1 MCASSPL
8 RPHLRRSPGFSL
20 VELLVAVV
28 LVSLLMAGMFNIFK
42 STASNFQTSI
52 ETLGMQRNARWGLTM
67 LQDEVLNAGFLL
79 PPRVLPQISVD
90 PAAQPPVYM
99 GPTDYTPDGA
109 TEAVDEVQFIMDLPL
124 NIQGTLTDD
133 VEAFKDTIP
142 VNIPSGASLI
152 QAGDIMFIQDSAS
165 AFLVVES
172 ASATSVKFKT
182 STSSAGGFVD
192 AYGDETSQGG
202 LIDFKLY
209 NAHKKGA
216 TVTFIRPL
224 QVVRYTVVP
233 RKLDPSDPDA
243 VVPCLVRQMRPLVGN
258 AGEIWAPPSGTPQAI
273 EQIILEG
280 VTGFKVDWS
289 LDGGKTWIIK
299 SGASGGKWNETRAYI
314 DQTIKDSTNPFVRQ
328 SKGVADPSDP
338 FWPNYLPVLMRIDVE
353 TRSRIKR
360 TEYNPTDP
368 TASAYRTRRETL
380 MLSPR
385 NFALGR
391 P

>member
-1 MCASSPL
+1 MSASKLPS
-8 RPHLRRSPGFSL
+8 RPARTAGFSL

-28 LVSLLMAGMFNIFK
+28 LVSLLMAGMFNIFR

-52 ETLGMQRNARWGLTM
+52 ETLGMQRNARWGLTV

-79 PPRVLPQISVD
+79 PPRIVSQLSTD
-90 PAAQPPVYM
+90 PSAQPPVYM
-99 GPTDYTPDGA
+99 GPTTYTPDGA
-109 TEAVDEVQFIMDLPL
+109 TEPVDEIQFVMDLPL
-124 NIQGTLTDD
+124 NIQGTLSAD
-133 VEAFKDTIP
+133 VDAYKDTLS
-142 VNIPSGASLI
+142 VDIPSGSSLL
-152 QAGDIMFIQDSAS
+152 QADDIMFIQDSAS
-165 AFLVVES
+165 AFLLVDS
-172 ASATSVKFKT
+172 ADASTVKIKTGTSA
-182 STSSAGGFVD
+182 D
-192 AYGDETSQGG
+192 AYGDDTSKGG
-202 LIDFKLY
+202 LIDFSLHSPHKL
-209 NAHKKGA
+209 GA

-224 QVVRYTVVP
+224 QVIRYTVVP

-243 VVPCLVRQMRPLVGN
+243 VVPCLVRQMQPLTGN
-258 AGEIWAPPSGTPQAI
+258 AGAIWAPDPATPVAG

-289 LDGGKTWIIK
+289 LDGGKAWLIRDGLS
-299 SGASGGKWNETRAYI
+299 SGAWTDTRTYV
-314 DQTIKDSTNPFVRQ
+314 DKVIKDSTNRFVKQ
-328 SKGVADPSDP
+328 SKGVDDPSDP

-353 TRSRIKR
+353 TRSRIRR
-360 TEYNPTDP
+360 TEYNPSDP